1 MELNGCVSQ
10 MQSFLADTPLVV
22 LGSGMSASFGLP
34 TMQALAKEIC
44 NHQKEFSGDEAIKDF
59 FANIESGIDLETAL
73 GLDAQMDPSDKN
85 LIRKIVWEY
94 INGEDRRYYDRLLQ
108 NQFDGFSLVPL
119 FKKLLEPTPHVIDIV
134 TTNYDRLAEYA
145 SDFVKA
151 NTVTG
156 YEGTYYKTMEFPDS
170 QTVLKRI
177 RARERTINIWKVH
190 GSLDWFLAP
199 SGVQCALPWQE
210 IIPVSFY
217 PNIVPPGHDKYQI
230 THFDPYRIVMQQADN
245 AIDKAR
251 CYLIL
256 GYGFNDEHI
265 QPKLLA
271 QINKGKPVVILV
283 KKMTDACKKY
293 IVDANVKKYLVFEQ
307 IDDAHTKVYGNGW
320 TNEYEGQYWRL
331 DEFIKIW

>member
-1 MELNGCVSQ
+1 MEFDSCVSQ
-10 MQSFLADTPLVV
+10 MQSFLSDTPLIV

-34 TMQALAKEIC
+34 TMQALAEEIC
-44 NHQKEFSGDEAIKDF
+44 NHKNDFSGDETILDF
-59 FANIESGIDLETAL
+59 FENIKSGIDLETAL
-73 GLDAQMDPSDKN
+73 SLDSQMLLSDKN
-85 LIRKIVWEY
+85 IIRKIVWEY
-94 INGEDRRYYDRLLQ
+94 INTADRGYFDRLLR
-108 NQFDGFSLVPL
+108 NQFDGFSLIPL
-119 FKKLLEPTPHVIDIV
+119 FKKLLDPTPHIIDVI

-145 SDFVKA
+145 SDYVKA

-156 YEGTYYKTMEFPDS
+156 YEGTYYKTMELLES

-199 SGVQCALPWQE
+199 TGELCAFPRQGT
-210 IIPVSFY
+210 IPSSFY

-230 THFDPYRIVMQQADN
+230 THFDPYRIIMSKADN
-245 AIDKAR
+245 AIDKAK
-251 CYLIL
+251 CYLII

-283 KKMTDACKKY
+283 KKMTEACKKH
-293 IVDANVKKYLVFEQ
+293 IVDANVKKYLVLEQ
-307 IDDAHTKVYGNGW
+307 KDDTHTKVYGNGW
-320 TNEYEGQYWRL
+320 TDDYEGQYWRL